1 MIYFNE
7 NDPLSLSLY
16 TSFVLKQNAFKNIW
30 EFISSKYRVDIK
42 KLTKKKKSD
51 KESFWREIFQRWS

>member
-7 NDPLSLSLY
+7 NDLLSLSLY

-42 KLTKKKKSD
+42 KLTKKKTD
-51 KESFWREIFQRWS
+51 KESFWRETFQRWS